1 MFDQEYDVV
10 VLGTGAAGLTAAV
23 TAHEHGAT
31 VGVFEKAD
39 KIGGTSAWSGGMMW
53 IPNNPLMAEAGIDDS
68 TEEAL
73 AYLDSLS
80 LDMIEPELARALIES
95 GPEMIDFLRERT
107 PVQFRIVAGFPDYH
121 PERPGGKVGGGRS
134 LECPLYPYDELGEW
148 AARVTVGTQLTGEL
162 SMSETPL
169 GRGAP
174 DGVPREEL
182 ARRAVRDERGAGLA
196 LIGRLLRA
204 CLDRGIEPQPDMRA
218 RELIVEDGAVGGVVL
233 ATGGFEWDRG
243 LVRSFLRGPMTHPV
257 SVETNTG
264 DGLRMAM
271 NVGVSLG

>member
-73 AYLDSLS
+73 TYLDSLS

-121 PERPGGKVGGGRS
+121 PERPGGKVGGARS
-134 LECPLYPYDELGEW
+134 
-148 AARVTVGTQLTGEL
+148 
-162 SMSETPL
+162 
-169 GRGAP
+169 
-174 DGVPREEL
+174 EL

-218 RELIVEDGAVGGVVL
+218 RELIVED
-233 ATGGFEWDRG
+233 
-243 LVRSFLRGPMTHPV
+243 
-257 SVETNTG
+257 
-264 DGLRMAM
+264 
-271 NVGVSLG
+271 